1 MNVILYADDEP
12 DDVFFMRR
20 AFEQAGIEQPLHT
33 VHDGSEA
40 IAYLSGQGQ
49 YTDRKLYPL
58 PSLILLD
65 LNMPRSSGFDVL
77 NWIRATPALAALPVL
92 VMSSS
97 GQECDI
103 KCASLLGA
111 NGYLVKP
118 GKPEDLLGIVTALK
132 DQWLASACLGD
143 KADVSIADSPSR
155 RHITI
160 FKSPDN

>member
-20 AFEQAGIEQPLHT
+20 AFEQAGVDQPLQI
-33 VHDGSEA
+33 VHDGEEA
-40 IAYLSGQGQ
+40 IAYLSGQGG
-49 YTDRKLYPL
+49 YAERSRYPL
-58 PSLILLD
+58 PALVLLD

-77 NWIRATPALAALPVL
+77 NWIRTTPAFADLPVL

-97 GQECDI
+97 RQESDI

-111 NGYLVKP
+111 SGYLVKP
-118 GKPEDLLGIVTALK
+118 GKPDELVDIVTALK
-132 DQWLASACLGD
+132 DHWLASGGLAD
-143 KADVSIADSPSR
+143 KADTFAADSASR

-160 FKSPDN
+160 FKSPAN